1 MKKRRMLLLTVAA
14 VCMLSTASLADTYTI
29 LRYNDSG
36 SAVQQLQN
44 ALNQLGY
51 SVGSADGKYG
61 SATEK
66 AVRQF
71 QQDHS
76 LKVDGKAG
84 QQTQAL
90 VYQLASG
97 SISSDDTSSSTS
109 TSTSTNTSS
118 YFSGN
123 YDKLEYGSKGARVT
137 KLQQALNQLG
147 FSAGKADGR
156 YGAGTQ
162 QAVTAFQRAQGLS
175 VDGKAGKQTL
185 QRIEQVLSG
194 EVSNT
199 TAEPTVETV
208 TATPAPTATP
218 NAYGTVP
225 TRTLRKGYQGTDV
238 KSVQTRLKTLGY
250 YKGSVD
256 GKYGTGTMA
265 AVSAFQSANGL
276 NADGLAG
283 TSTYKVLYSD
293 AAVAYSAAATATPA
307 PTSTVPSRTLRSG
320 DSGTDVKNVQTRLKE
335 LGYYSG
341 SVDGKYGTGTVSAVV
356 SFQTANSLKADGAAG
371 TSTYKVLFSDSAK
384 EYTVTATA
392 TATATT
398 TATTVTATK
407 PSRTLRSGDT
417 GDDVKSVQTR
427 LKELGYYSGSVDG
440 KYGSG
445 TVSAVVSFQSS
456 NGLTMD
462 GVAGS
467 GTYKILYSTSAKTA
481 SEASSSSASTATATA
496 PDKSKIKLMYW
507 YTEVKPLLKG
517 KSSIYVYEP
526 VSKIGFTL
534 HLYSLGRH
542 ADVEP
547 MTADDTA
554 KMMEAW
560 GGVADWTP
568 KFVYVLL
575 PNGQWTVATMHN
587 VAHGG
592 QSIKDNN
599 FDGQNCV
606 HFLREMS
613 ECEANDPKYGVTNQK
628 ILREGWKALTGE
640 TVN

>member
-36 SAVQQLQN
+36 SAVQQLQT

-341 SVDGKYGTGTVSAVV
+341 SVDGKYG
-356 SFQTANSLKADGAAG
+356 
-371 TSTYKVLFSDSAK
+371 
-384 EYTVTATA
+384 
-392 TATATT
+392 
-398 TATTVTATK
+398 
-407 PSRTLRSGDT
+407 
-417 GDDVKSVQTR
+417 
-427 LKELGYYSGSVDG
+427 
-440 KYGSG
+440 SG

>member
-1 MKKRRMLLLTVAA
+1 MNKRRILLLLTVAVWLVSA
-14 VCMLSTASLADTYTI
+14 AALADTYTV
-29 LRYNDSG
+29 LRYNDTG
-36 SAVQQLQN
+36 AAVQQLQT
-44 ALNQLGY
+44 ALKQLGY

-61 SATEK
+61 PATEK

-71 QQDHS
+71 QQDHA
-76 LKVDGKAG
+76 LTVDGKAG

-97 SISSDDTSSSTS
+97 SSSSGSTS
-109 TSTSTNTSS
+109 TTTSS

-123 YDKLEYGSKGARVT
+123 YDKLEYGSKGTRVT
-137 KLQQALNQLG
+137 LLQQALNQLG
-147 FSAGKADGR
+147 FSAGKVDGR
-156 YGAGTQ
+156 YGTGTQ

-175 VDGKAGKQTL
+175 ADGKAGKQTL
-185 QRIEQVLSG
+185 QRMEKVLAG
-194 EVSNT
+194 EVSN
-199 TAEPTVETV
+199 V
-208 TATPAPTATP
+208 TPAPATP
-218 NAYGTVP
+218 TPTPNPYGTVP
-225 TRTLRKGYQGTDV
+225 SRTLRKGYQGDDV
-238 KSVQTRLKTLGY
+238 KSVQSRLKTLGY
-250 YKGSVD
+250 YTGKVD

-265 AVSAFQSANGL
+265 AVSAFQAVNGL
-276 NADGLAG
+276 HADGLAG

-293 AAVAYSAAATATPA
+293 AAIAYSETVVTPTTA
-307 PTSTVPSRTLRSG
+307 STVPSRTLRSG
-320 DSGTDVKNVQTRLKE
+320 DSGDDVKNVQTRLKT
-335 LGYYSG
+335 LGYYTG
-341 SVDGKYGTGTVSAVV
+341 TVDGKYGTGTVAAIVA
-356 SFQTANSLKADGAAG
+356 FQTQNGLKVDGAAG
-371 TSTYKVLFSDSAK
+371 SGTYSVLFSDNAK
-384 EYTVTATA
+384 EYTKTETAAPTATPAA
-392 TATATT
+392 T
-398 TATTVTATK
+398 

-417 GDDVKSVQTR
+417 GDDVKSVQTQ
-427 LKELGYYSGSVDG
+427 LKTLGYYTGSVDG

-445 TVSAVVSFQSS
+445 TVSAIVAFQK
-456 NGLTMD
+456 NNNLTMD

-467 GTYKILYSTSAKTA
+467 GTYKVLY
-481 SEASSSSASTATATA
+481 SSSAKSASDSSNSGSSATATA

-507 YTEVKPLLKG
+507 YTEVKPILKG
-517 KSSIYVYEP
+517 KSSIYVYDP
-526 VSKIGFTL
+526 ATSIGFTL

-554 KMMEAW
+554 KMMEAF
-560 GGVADWTP
+560 GGVATWTP

-606 HFLREMS
+606 HFLREMA
-613 ECEANDPKYGVTNQK
+613 ECEAADPKYGVANQEA
-628 ILREGWKALTGE
+628 LRAGWKALTGE

>member
-14 VCMLSTASLADTYTI
+14 VCMLSTAALADTYTI

-36 SAVQQLQN
+36 SAVQQLQT

-51 SVGSADGKYG
+51 NVGSADGKYG

-90 VYQLASG
+90 VYQLALG
-97 SISSDDTSSSTS
+97 STSSGTS
-109 TSTSTNTSS
+109 SGTSTSS

-137 KLQQALNQLG
+137 KLQTALNQLG

-162 QAVTAFQRAQGLS
+162 QAVTSFQRAQGLS
-175 VDGKAGKQTL
+175 ADGKAGKNTL

-199 TAEPTVETV
+199 TPE
-208 TATPAPTATP
+208 PTATP
-218 NAYGTVP
+218 SAYGTVP

-238 KSVQTRLKTLGY
+238 KSVQTRLKSLGY

-265 AVSAFQSANGL
+265 AVSSFQSANGL
-276 NADGLAG
+276 HADGLAG

-293 AAVAYSAAATATPA
+293 AAISYSAAAATATPA
-307 PTSTVPSRTLRSG
+307 PTSTIPTRTLRSG
-320 DSGTDVKNVQTRLKE
+320 YTGDDVKNVQTRLKE
-335 LGYYSG
+335 LGYYTG
-341 SVDGKYGTGTVSAVV
+341 SVDGKYGTGTVTAV
-356 SFQTANSLKADGAAG
+356 STFQSQNGLTADGAAG
-371 TSTYKVLFSDSAK
+371 NSTYKVLFSENAK
-384 EYTVTATA
+384 EYTTASD
-392 TATATT
+392 TT
-398 TATTVTATK
+398 TAVPVTATK

-417 GDDVKSVQTR
+417 GDDVKSLQTR
-427 LKELGYYSGSVDG
+427 LKDLGYYTGTVDG

-445 TVSAVVSFQSS
+445 TISAVVSFQSG

-462 GVAGS
+462 GVAGNS
-467 GTYKILYSTSAKTA
+467 TYKILYSTSAKTA
-481 SEASSSSASTATATA
+481 SETSSSSFSGTATA

-526 VSKIGFTL
+526 ESKIGFTL

-547 MTADDTA
+547 MTAEDTA
-554 KMMEAW
+554 KMMEAF

-592 QSIKDNN
+592 QSIKNNN

-606 HFLREMS
+606 HFLRVMS

-628 ILREGWKALTGE
+628 VLREGWKKLTGE